1 MKTEFRVTA
10 KTVSEAYT
18 KAIELYSSLGEISYE
33 VETEGKKG
41 FLGVFGRVDAVI
53 KVTVDD
59 GREEKK
65 PKNQTQGAPTE
76 LFLRHT
82 ITPPSSSEYLFITAI
97 EAIMSSIRT
106 KDIAAP
112 IL

>member
-33 VETEGKKG
+33 IETEGKKG
-41 FLGVFGRVDAVI
+41 FLGIFGRVDAAI

-65 PKNQTQGAPTE
+65 PKNQTQGAPCV
-76 LFLRHT
+76 F
-82 ITPPSSSEYLFITAI
+82 
-97 EAIMSSIRT
+97 
-106 KDIAAP
+106 
-112 IL
+112 